1 MGNTRFLKL
10 AVIWASGGIL
20 LAIGKTVMAEGRT
33 AAEFTLYELVPFG
46 VGLLVLIGLH
56 YFLKRPSYDGCNESG
71 ELTDGMK
78 LEVEREKLAQERVEL
93 DRLQKEIEQQL
104 NQRAEQ
110 LNSREVALTNRLV
123 QFHEWDEYP
132 KPDEVSNRGAA
143 PALLIEQDQRVMDLL
158 DKEAR
163 LVYSRLKDGYY
174 NSDGKLD
181 PVLVRDQ
188 VIDLVTRVAKVYRPD
203 AQNPLMETSVD
214 QMLRAGSR
222 VCLHLLIV
230 LDRLPLNLHEETL
243 STIHAYV
250 RNAIKAWDTYSAA
263 EPYLNQVGR
272 AWYVGRYLAGASPL
286 TMGITWALTELGKHG
301 AKAIGK
307 RVVDQ
312 QAVAL
317 IGDVVRIVGFEVASV
332 FSGDFRHRN
341 ADWVYG
347 SELTN
352 LMSRFPVSRENLA
365 HALREVGRLSMR
377 NEYDRIFL
385 YRCLSAHR
393 AAAPLIN
400 AQETLPPAERQQIAQ
415 QLQKF
420 YNDFVHG
427 RTKKRLEPWLDGV
440 EKRLGLRLDISI
452 EEKGRGAIVVST
464 GDAES
469 LTVIESLAGFVTAV
483 KGRPVSELISIL
495 PQLESAKVI
504 GFEPCQQILKEVEA
518 TPPQLF
524 EPPDIDPDSSVL
536 QAYLNDLVRLSV
548 EVAPHDL
555 QPDDFV
561 IETAAYFSI
570 DVKSIQKRLDQR
582 YCEFITERLPEDA
595 PSAKLSS
602 VQARMLV
609 SLLEE
614 NDTPK
619 FVYGNV
625 KVLSLS
631 GVSEGALLATQDR
644 LLLAATGEQNWTA
657 TADLSGPVSFSA
669 EKIDGMVFD
678 DCRLIGHW
686 QIASPEMAPDTLV
699 NEDTSG
705 VRLEVTIPGAVMN
718 RFDKWFR
725 PILQISRG
733 EWVK

>member
-1 MGNTRFLKL
+1 MSDSRFLKL
-10 AVIWASGGIL
+10 AVGWAVAGVV
-20 LAIGKTVMAEGRT
+20 LAIVKTVMTEGHT
-33 AAEFTLYELVPFG
+33 AAEFTLYELVPFTA
-46 VGLLVLIGLH
+46 GLLVLSGLH
-56 YFLKRPSYDGCNESG
+56 FFLKRPSYDGCSESG

-78 LEVEREKLAQERVEL
+78 LEVERDKLVQERAEL
-93 DRLQKEIEQQL
+93 NRLQKEIEQQL
-104 NQRAEQ
+104 DQRAEQ

-123 QFHEWDEYP
+123 QFHEWEEYP
-132 KPDEVSNRGAA
+132 KPDEVSRRGTA
-143 PALLIEQDQRVMDLL
+143 PALLIEQDQQVMELL

-174 NSDGKLD
+174 NPDGRLD

-250 RNAIKAWDTYSAA
+250 RNAIKAWETYSAA

-301 AKAIGK
+301 AKAIGRK
-307 RVVDQ
+307 VVDQ

-332 FSGDFRHRN
+332 FSGDFRHRS

-352 LMSRFPVSRENLA
+352 LMSRYPVSRENLA

-400 AQETLPPAERQQIAQ
+400 AQDSLPPVERQQIAQ

-420 YNDFVHG
+420 YDDFIHG
-427 RTKKRLEPWLDGV
+427 RTKKRLDSWLDGV
-440 EKRLGLRLDISI
+440 EERLGVRLDISI
-452 EEKGRGAIVVST
+452 AEKGGKAIDVATADTDSVM
-464 GDAES
+464 
-469 LTVIESLAGFVTAV
+469 VIESLAGFVTAV
-483 KGRPVSELISIL
+483 KGRPVSELTAVL
-495 PQLESAKVI
+495 PQLESAKII
-504 GFEPCQQILKEVEA
+504 GKETCQQILNEVEA

-524 EPPDIDPDSSVL
+524 EPPDIDPDSSHL
-536 QAYLNDLVRLSV
+536 QAYLNDLVWLSV

-561 IETAAYFSI
+561 SETAAYFGV
-570 DVKSIQKRLDQR
+570 DVKTIQKQLDQK
-582 YCEFITERLPEDA
+582 YCEFITERLPEEA
-595 PSAKLSS
+595 PSVKPSA
-602 VQARMLV
+602 VAARMLV

-631 GVSEGALLATQDR
+631 GTNEGALMATQDR
-644 LLLAATGEQNWTA
+644 LLLVSTGEQPWTA
-657 TADLSGPVSFSA
+657 TASLTGPALFSA
-669 EKIDGMVFD
+669 EKIDGMVLD
-678 DCRLIGHW
+678 DCRLVGHW
-686 QIASPEMAPDTLV
+686 QMTSPENPDGAESLS
-699 NEDTSG
+699 DDSG

-725 PILQISRG
+725 PILQISRS